1 MEQDKKELVN
11 QIKGLSNYLDKLYN
25 SRTNFRNHCYL
36 RIAYDNTC
44 GGKWDLLVSKP
55 FVDNA
60 TTDQLATALDYLNR
74 YKDDFTCLITDNKK
88 SLKFRNK

>member
-1 MEQDKKELVN
+1 MLEKKEDLKN
-11 QIKGLSNYLDKLYN
+11 QIKSLSNYLDKLYN
-25 SRTNFRNHCYL
+25 SRTSFRNHCYL

-44 GGKWDLLVSKP
+44 NNKWDLLVNKP

-60 TTDQLATALDYLNR
+60 TTDQLTTALDHLNR
-74 YKDDFTCLITDNKK
+74 YKDDFTCLLTDNKK